1 MIDNAPTI
9 PKESAMSPE
18 MTLVI
23 TYPIRGN
30 NINVIVLE
38 KVLAQFCPDFIRVKL
53 TKYPNIIDKKHL
65 NMK

>member
-1 MIDNAPTI
+1 
-9 PKESAMSPE
+9 
-18 MTLVI
+18 MTLVR

-65 NMK
+65 NMN